1 MHSSV
6 SKIKLYSNHS
16 YLLSV
21 VAHQSNNKH
30 MYLLYIHVNMN
41 SQQVPYFGV
50 SPLNIRRLHA
60 LPSSHLFNWSTI
72 PWGTWKAG
80 KPAVTLGA
88 YLQPGAQS
96 WELLLAD
103 GPADLTPPS
112 RTAPA
117 VPKQC
122 LPFLLPYQPSPT
134 QLGGTTPP
142 SISGPHLQRRLAL
155 ACELA
160 EPPLIR
166 HSTLGAWDRSSHTPA
181 CWACL

>member
-103 GPADLTPPS
+103 RPADLTPPS

-155 ACELA
+155 AREL
-160 EPPLIR
+160 ELPLIR
-166 HSTLGAWDRSSHTPA
+166 HSTLGAWDRGSHTPA